1 MGDLNFHLLSFAKM
15 QNNKEKF
22 KLVGFSQC
30 KWKSS
35 DTTQSIDPREFL
47 MKLKKTPQPKPAK
60 AVPKEN
66 YPMPSDPKDLA
77 RAMFVARDR
86 EFKKIKLFQSLQILQ
101 T

>member
-35 DTTQSIDPREFL
+35 DTT
-47 MKLKKTPQPKPAK
+47 
-60 AVPKEN
+60 
-66 YPMPSDPKDLA
+66 
-77 RAMFVARDR
+77 
-86 EFKKIKLFQSLQILQ
+86 
-101 T
+101 